1 MKLRFAFR
9 AWLLLGILAC
19 EASSAHRHELLA
31 RKWKIVNIESDLIR
45 KNLAEASA
53 EEKKAYQQ
61 NLIDLSK
68 NLVIEFEINGNYTR
82 VQKNLE
88 DPSSPLLTKG
98 KWKLSPDQKNIEIEY
113 ETQLKEVIPIL
124 KLTSEELVIEITE
137 DKQKSTF
144 TLKPL

>member
-1 MKLRFAFR
+1 M
-9 AWLLLGILAC
+9 
-19 EASSAHRHELLA
+19 
-31 RKWKIVNIESDLIR
+31 NIESDLIR